1 MEESTNAGTQDFM
14 YPPHTRA
21 GGDLQRMQD
30 VDDTGRISEH
40 VHVNMRVWF
49 STEIR
54 GTLCG
59 LRPRGM
65 SCSVERHITAASI
78 ALLKAAAGKLPTAG
92 HSEPT
97 RGDSGHESGDH
108 SDIRTTQQVK
118 SAETVCNTGPIA
130 YRRQR
135 QDCLQSRPW
144 KAGASLSATKARSL
158 CSIASRQMLCS

>member
-30 VDDTGRISEH
+30 VDDTRRILEH

-49 STEIR
+49 STEIP

-65 SCSVERHITAASI
+65 SCSVERHISAASI

-97 RGDSGHESGDH
+97 RGEFGARIRGSQRH
-108 SDIRTTQQVK
+108 SQRPSSQVK
-118 SAETVCNTGPIA
+118 SAETCCEIADRFGRTETGDTACFDANHFLRGI
-130 YRRQR
+130 
-135 QDCLQSRPW
+135 D
-144 KAGASLSATKARSL
+144 SLA
-158 CSIASRQMLCS
+158 MGGF